1 MEEIF
6 LLILKIFGFL
16 LILPLIIASFI
27 AFQNQILSLPV
38 NKEVWVL
45 WGAGSYIALNLFVY
59 DFKSIYDSGKSLV
72 EKMLTFFKPAGYV
85 VPIFT
90 IFFII
95 AYVIALVLGSGAS
108 LQPYFLFAIAFT
120 LAMHLILT
128 AHEIYQSDNSF
139 LKAHYLFTFGAV
151 LVVDLF
157 IISLLLAWVVPEYSF
172 VGFIKSLASQTFHL
186 YTSVYKAL
194 FVDSSV

>member
-1 MEEIF
+1 VKEVF
-6 LLILKIFGFL
+6 LAILKIFGFL

-27 AFQNQILSLPV
+27 AFQGQILSLPV
-38 NKEVWVL
+38 NKEAWVL
-45 WGAGSYIALNLFVY
+45 WGAGSYIALNLFIY
-59 DFKSIYDSGKSLV
+59 DFKSVYDFGKSLV

-90 IFFII
+90 IFLII
-95 AYVIALVLGSGAS
+95 IFAFALILRNGTS

-128 AHEIYQSDNSF
+128 AHEIYQSDNSV

-151 LVVDLF
+151 FIANLF
-157 IISLLLAWVVPEYSF
+157 IISLLLAWAIPEYSL
-172 VGFIKSLASQTFHL
+172 VGFIKSLASHTLHL
-186 YTSVYKAL
+186 YTSVYKAF
-194 FVDSSV
+194 FVDSS